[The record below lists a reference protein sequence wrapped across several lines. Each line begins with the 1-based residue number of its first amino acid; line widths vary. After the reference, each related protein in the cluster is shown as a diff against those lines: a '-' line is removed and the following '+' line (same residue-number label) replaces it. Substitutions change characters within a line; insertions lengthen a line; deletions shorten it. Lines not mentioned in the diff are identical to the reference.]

1 MVKKIKNFLKKICIK
16 RTTVL
21 FLVFILMFFI
31 LIQHLFKLQIIE
43 GDEYADN
50 FNLSTTKTRTIK
62 STRGNIRDRNG
73 QLLAHNQLSYSIILE
88 DNGTYDSNRE
98 KNLTLNYVAY
108 SLMKIL
114 EANGESLDTSFH
126 IVVDENGEYAFD
138 ATDFTLNRFKADV
151 YGQAKIDSLEE
162 DQLNAS
168 AKKIMDYLCSA
179 ERFGLVNKDDPYT
192 AEELKKHDLPESFTP
207 EETLA
212 IVRIRYALSANS
224 FKKYVPATIATNVSE
239 ETVAMVMENKDKL
252 QGVDIMEDSIRVY
265 DDGVY
270 FAPIIGYTG
279 KASAEELE
287 ELKKD
292 NADYSTDAVI
302 GKTGIEQYMETTLQG
317 KDGQE
322 QVTVDNLGKVLQI
335 NEDSRIEPVSGDDVY
350 LTIDKDLQE
359 LAYHVLEQKIAGIL
373 SDNIIMAKEFDQD
386 STNNDTS
393 NIRTP
398 IYDVYNALIGNSVID
413 TSHFKE
419 EDASETE
426 QTIYGLFTQKQ
437 AEVFES
443 IRQELTAAAPEAY
456 KDLPKEM
463 QEYQSYIVN
472 DFLMNKKG
480 ILSLDAID
488 ASDPTYIAWTKDS
501 SISLKEFLTY
511 AASQNWIDISQFYA
525 EGDYLDST
533 EVYNALSEYLTES
546 LTNDSEFSKIIYK
559 YMILSDTIS
568 GNQLCLVLFD
578 QGILEADEETYNALA
593 SGQKKSYD
601 FLKEKISSLEITPA
615 QLALDPC
622 SGSLVMTDVN
632 SGEVLACV
640 TYPGYDNNRLANQM
654 DVDYYA
660 KLSLD
665 LSRPFFNKARQQK
678 TAPGSTFKIVTAVA
692 GMEEGL
698 VDDNYGV
705 TCTGEFTK
713 VTPPIKC
720 WLHTGHG
727 YLGIQGAI
735 KNSCNTFFNQVVYDL
750 GTDSDGNFSDSL
762 GLEKLRKYAE
772 LFQLDQK
779 SGLEITEAEPQIT
792 DEAAVASAIGQGT
805 NNYTTSQLARYAT
818 TIASRGNIYSLSLLD
833 KVTDSKGNLIEDY
846 TPELKATMDIPNNEW
861 DIIHAGMREVVE
873 NNDAFQD
880 FDYPVSGKTGT
891 AQEVTTRPSHGL
903 FIGFAPSDNP
913 EIAMAVRIANGY
925 SSTNAAAVAK
935 DVISY
940 KYNLVDKDAIVTGTA
955 SAGGSTQQTD

>member
-533 EVYNALSEYLTES
+533 EVYNALS
-546 LTNDSEFSKIIYK
+546 
-559 YMILSDTIS
+559 
-568 GNQLCLVLFD
+568 
-578 QGILEADEETYNALA
+578 
-593 SGQKKSYD
+593 
-601 FLKEKISSLEITPA
+601 
-615 QLALDPC
+615 
-622 SGSLVMTDVN
+622 
-632 SGEVLACV
+632 
-640 TYPGYDNNRLANQM
+640 
-654 DVDYYA
+654 
-660 KLSLD
+660 
-665 LSRPFFNKARQQK
+665 
-678 TAPGSTFKIVTAVA
+678 
-692 GMEEGL
+692 
-698 VDDNYGV
+698 
-705 TCTGEFTK
+705 
-713 VTPPIKC
+713 
-720 WLHTGHG
+720 
-727 YLGIQGAI
+727 
-735 KNSCNTFFNQVVYDL
+735 
-750 GTDSDGNFSDSL
+750 
-762 GLEKLRKYAE
+762 
-772 LFQLDQK
+772 
-779 SGLEITEAEPQIT
+779 
-792 DEAAVASAIGQGT
+792 
-805 NNYTTSQLARYAT
+805 
-818 TIASRGNIYSLSLLD
+818 
-833 KVTDSKGNLIEDY
+833 
-846 TPELKATMDIPNNEW
+846 
-861 DIIHAGMREVVE
+861 
-873 NNDAFQD
+873 
-880 FDYPVSGKTGT
+880 
-891 AQEVTTRPSHGL
+891 
-903 FIGFAPSDNP
+903 
-913 EIAMAVRIANGY
+913 
-925 SSTNAAAVAK
+925 
-935 DVISY
+935 
-940 KYNLVDKDAIVTGTA
+940 
-955 SAGGSTQQTD
+955 

>member
-1 MVKKIKNFLKKICIK
+1 M
-16 RTTVL
+16 L

-601 FLKEKISSLEITPA
+601 
-615 QLALDPC
+615 
-622 SGSLVMTDVN
+622 
-632 SGEVLACV
+632 
-640 TYPGYDNNRLANQM
+640 
-654 DVDYYA
+654 
-660 KLSLD
+660 
-665 LSRPFFNKARQQK
+665 
-678 TAPGSTFKIVTAVA
+678 
-692 GMEEGL
+692 
-698 VDDNYGV
+698 
-705 TCTGEFTK
+705 
-713 VTPPIKC
+713 
-720 WLHTGHG
+720 
-727 YLGIQGAI
+727 
-735 KNSCNTFFNQVVYDL
+735 
-750 GTDSDGNFSDSL
+750 
-762 GLEKLRKYAE
+762 
-772 LFQLDQK
+772 
-779 SGLEITEAEPQIT
+779 
-792 DEAAVASAIGQGT
+792 
-805 NNYTTSQLARYAT
+805 
-818 TIASRGNIYSLSLLD
+818 
-833 KVTDSKGNLIEDY
+833 
-846 TPELKATMDIPNNEW
+846 
-861 DIIHAGMREVVE
+861 
-873 NNDAFQD
+873 
-880 FDYPVSGKTGT
+880 
-891 AQEVTTRPSHGL
+891 
-903 FIGFAPSDNP
+903 
-913 EIAMAVRIANGY
+913 
-925 SSTNAAAVAK
+925 
-935 DVISY
+935 
-940 KYNLVDKDAIVTGTA
+940 
-955 SAGGSTQQTD
+955 

>member
-1 MVKKIKNFLKKICIK
+1 M
-16 RTTVL
+16 
-21 FLVFILMFFI
+21 
-31 LIQHLFKLQIIE
+31 
-43 GDEYADN
+43 
-50 FNLSTTKTRTIK
+50 
-62 STRGNIRDRNG
+62 
-73 QLLAHNQLSYSIILE
+73 
-88 DNGTYDSNRE
+88 
-98 KNLTLNYVAY
+98 
-108 SLMKIL
+108 
-114 EANGESLDTSFH
+114 
-126 IVVDENGEYAFD
+126 
-138 ATDFTLNRFKADV
+138 
-151 YGQAKIDSLEE
+151 
-162 DQLNAS
+162 
-168 AKKIMDYLCSA
+168 
-179 ERFGLVNKDDPYT
+179 
-192 AEELKKHDLPESFTP
+192 
-207 EETLA
+207 
-212 IVRIRYALSANS
+212 
-224 FKKYVPATIATNVSE
+224 
-239 ETVAMVMENKDKL
+239 
-252 QGVDIMEDSIRVY
+252 
-265 DDGVY
+265 
-270 FAPIIGYTG
+270 
-279 KASAEELE
+279 
-287 ELKKD
+287 
-292 NADYSTDAVI
+292 I

-480 ILSLDAID
+480 SSSLDAID

-615 QLALDPC
+615 QLDP
-622 SGSLVMTDVN
+622 
-632 SGEVLACV
+632 
-640 TYPGYDNNRLANQM
+640 
-654 DVDYYA
+654 
-660 KLSLD
+660 
-665 LSRPFFNKARQQK
+665 
-678 TAPGSTFKIVTAVA
+678 
-692 GMEEGL
+692 
-698 VDDNYGV
+698 
-705 TCTGEFTK
+705 
-713 VTPPIKC
+713 
-720 WLHTGHG
+720 
-727 YLGIQGAI
+727 
-735 KNSCNTFFNQVVYDL
+735 
-750 GTDSDGNFSDSL
+750 
-762 GLEKLRKYAE
+762 
-772 LFQLDQK
+772 
-779 SGLEITEAEPQIT
+779 
-792 DEAAVASAIGQGT
+792 
-805 NNYTTSQLARYAT
+805 
-818 TIASRGNIYSLSLLD
+818 
-833 KVTDSKGNLIEDY
+833 
-846 TPELKATMDIPNNEW
+846 
-861 DIIHAGMREVVE
+861 
-873 NNDAFQD
+873 
-880 FDYPVSGKTGT
+880 
-891 AQEVTTRPSHGL
+891 
-903 FIGFAPSDNP
+903 
-913 EIAMAVRIANGY
+913 
-925 SSTNAAAVAK
+925 
-935 DVISY
+935 
-940 KYNLVDKDAIVTGTA
+940 
-955 SAGGSTQQTD
+955 

>member
-168 AKKIMDYLCSA
+168 AKKMMDYLCSA

-601 FLKEKISSLEITPA
+601 FLKEKISSLEIMPA
-615 QLALDPC
+615 QLALDP
-622 SGSLVMTDVN
+622 
-632 SGEVLACV
+632 
-640 TYPGYDNNRLANQM
+640 
-654 DVDYYA
+654 
-660 KLSLD
+660 
-665 LSRPFFNKARQQK
+665 
-678 TAPGSTFKIVTAVA
+678 APA
-692 GMEEGL
+692 
-698 VDDNYGV
+698 
-705 TCTGEFTK
+705 
-713 VTPPIKC
+713 
-720 WLHTGHG
+720 
-727 YLGIQGAI
+727 
-735 KNSCNTFFNQVVYDL
+735 
-750 GTDSDGNFSDSL
+750 
-762 GLEKLRKYAE
+762 
-772 LFQLDQK
+772 
-779 SGLEITEAEPQIT
+779 
-792 DEAAVASAIGQGT
+792 
-805 NNYTTSQLARYAT
+805 
-818 TIASRGNIYSLSLLD
+818 LL
-833 KVTDSKGNLIEDY
+833 
-846 TPELKATMDIPNNEW
+846 
-861 DIIHAGMREVVE
+861 
-873 NNDAFQD
+873 
-880 FDYPVSGKTGT
+880 
-891 AQEVTTRPSHGL
+891 
-903 FIGFAPSDNP
+903 
-913 EIAMAVRIANGY
+913 
-925 SSTNAAAVAK
+925 
-935 DVISY
+935 
-940 KYNLVDKDAIVTGTA
+940 
-955 SAGGSTQQTD
+955 

>member
-1 MVKKIKNFLKKICIK
+1 M
-16 RTTVL
+16 L

-525 EGDYLDST
+525 EGDSLDST

-546 LTNDSEFSKIIYK
+546 LTNDSEFSKII
-559 YMILSDTIS
+559 
-568 GNQLCLVLFD
+568 
-578 QGILEADEETYNALA
+578 
-593 SGQKKSYD
+593 
-601 FLKEKISSLEITPA
+601 
-615 QLALDPC
+615 
-622 SGSLVMTDVN
+622 
-632 SGEVLACV
+632 
-640 TYPGYDNNRLANQM
+640 
-654 DVDYYA
+654 
-660 KLSLD
+660 
-665 LSRPFFNKARQQK
+665 
-678 TAPGSTFKIVTAVA
+678 
-692 GMEEGL
+692 
-698 VDDNYGV
+698 
-705 TCTGEFTK
+705 
-713 VTPPIKC
+713 
-720 WLHTGHG
+720 
-727 YLGIQGAI
+727 
-735 KNSCNTFFNQVVYDL
+735 
-750 GTDSDGNFSDSL
+750 
-762 GLEKLRKYAE
+762 
-772 LFQLDQK
+772 
-779 SGLEITEAEPQIT
+779 
-792 DEAAVASAIGQGT
+792 
-805 NNYTTSQLARYAT
+805 
-818 TIASRGNIYSLSLLD
+818 
-833 KVTDSKGNLIEDY
+833 
-846 TPELKATMDIPNNEW
+846 
-861 DIIHAGMREVVE
+861 
-873 NNDAFQD
+873 
-880 FDYPVSGKTGT
+880 
-891 AQEVTTRPSHGL
+891 
-903 FIGFAPSDNP
+903 
-913 EIAMAVRIANGY
+913 
-925 SSTNAAAVAK
+925 
-935 DVISY
+935 
-940 KYNLVDKDAIVTGTA
+940 
-955 SAGGSTQQTD
+955 

>member
-1 MVKKIKNFLKKICIK
+1 M
-16 RTTVL
+16 L

-359 LAYHVLEQKIAGIL
+359 LAYHVLE
-373 SDNIIMAKEFDQD
+373 
-386 STNNDTS
+386 
-393 NIRTP
+393 
-398 IYDVYNALIGNSVID
+398 
-413 TSHFKE
+413 
-419 EDASETE
+419 
-426 QTIYGLFTQKQ
+426 
-437 AEVFES
+437 
-443 IRQELTAAAPEAY
+443 
-456 KDLPKEM
+456 
-463 QEYQSYIVN
+463 
-472 DFLMNKKG
+472 
-480 ILSLDAID
+480 
-488 ASDPTYIAWTKDS
+488 
-501 SISLKEFLTY
+501 
-511 AASQNWIDISQFYA
+511 
-525 EGDYLDST
+525 
-533 EVYNALSEYLTES
+533 
-546 LTNDSEFSKIIYK
+546 
-559 YMILSDTIS
+559 
-568 GNQLCLVLFD
+568 
-578 QGILEADEETYNALA
+578 
-593 SGQKKSYD
+593 
-601 FLKEKISSLEITPA
+601 
-615 QLALDPC
+615 
-622 SGSLVMTDVN
+622 
-632 SGEVLACV
+632 
-640 TYPGYDNNRLANQM
+640 
-654 DVDYYA
+654 
-660 KLSLD
+660 
-665 LSRPFFNKARQQK
+665 
-678 TAPGSTFKIVTAVA
+678 
-692 GMEEGL
+692 
-698 VDDNYGV
+698 
-705 TCTGEFTK
+705 
-713 VTPPIKC
+713 
-720 WLHTGHG
+720 
-727 YLGIQGAI
+727 
-735 KNSCNTFFNQVVYDL
+735 
-750 GTDSDGNFSDSL
+750 
-762 GLEKLRKYAE
+762 
-772 LFQLDQK
+772 
-779 SGLEITEAEPQIT
+779 
-792 DEAAVASAIGQGT
+792 
-805 NNYTTSQLARYAT
+805 
-818 TIASRGNIYSLSLLD
+818 
-833 KVTDSKGNLIEDY
+833 
-846 TPELKATMDIPNNEW
+846 
-861 DIIHAGMREVVE
+861 
-873 NNDAFQD
+873 
-880 FDYPVSGKTGT
+880 
-891 AQEVTTRPSHGL
+891 
-903 FIGFAPSDNP
+903 
-913 EIAMAVRIANGY
+913 
-925 SSTNAAAVAK
+925 
-935 DVISY
+935 
-940 KYNLVDKDAIVTGTA
+940 
-955 SAGGSTQQTD
+955 